1 MGWSFKLHGGVA
13 AGLGAVLLPLAWL
26 TWLPG
31 TLPLLDGRW
40 LLPLNVVV
48 VFPTVMAALARLVLA
63 RADKAQVWQALRCL
77 PGKVQAGLAVLVLS
91 GMAMMFLSM
100 GREGNLQSAEVRDGK
115 YFAFDTTARGTVEL
129 SRERYQAVLEADQR
143 SMLTIPGVVL
153 VGAACAVLAAGEL
166 RRADRGVAPSR

>member
-1 MGWSFKLHGGVA
+1 MGWSFKVHGGVA
-13 AGLGAVLLPLAWL
+13 AGLGAVLMVLAGL

-31 TLPLLDGRW
+31 TLLLIEEGG
-40 LLPLNVVV
+40 LLALIVVLL
-48 VFPTVMAALARLVLA
+48 FPILMAAAVRLLLA